1 MNTNIHKLTLD
12 QSEIY
17 QIEVPG
23 ILDKGWSI
31 FGEDVINTIEWDNE
45 LAITKITVT
54 VGQATLHG
62 LLRRLYSMGLPLI
75 SVVYVS

>member
-12 QSEIY
+12 QSVIY

-23 ILDKGWSI
+23 ILDIGWSI
-31 FGEDVINTIEWDNE
+31 WGDDGINTIEWDNE

-54 VGQATLHG
+54 VDQVTLHG

-75 SVVYVS
+75 SVVHAS